1 MSEVS
6 FFIKS
11 RAIDFREKICVSQVH
26 LKTAVIKI

>member
-6 FFIKS
+6 FLSKAGQLILGK
-11 RAIDFREKICVSQVH
+11 KICVSQVH